1 MWLRTDERNEAIR
14 SLYKTHQFILETR
27 QDIYNWKW
35 VIISLHNS
43 AQAFMVLTLK
53 GTAALNVINNPK
65 KTLDAI
71 HGKREYPKESLKV
84 FLSLY
89 ADIKSYECMNLNI
102 NSKVFASTNE
112 TDEAMDQ
119 LNQFRNKFIHF
130 IPCSWSIEIDGFPK
144 LCNEIISILEFL
156 IFESGNVRFYEDDE
170 IQKTK
175 LSVLISEIRRELE
188 TLQNEYI
195 KGSSLSAYRPKC
207 DISQRSL
214 GHFPN

>member
-1 MWLRTDERNEAIR
+1 MWLRTNERNEAIR
-14 SLYKTHQFILETR
+14 SLYKTHQFILETH

-43 AQAFMVLTLK
+43 AQAFMVLALK

-71 HGKREYPKESLKV
+71 YGKREYPKESLKV
-84 FLSLY
+84 FLNLY

-102 NSKVFASTNE
+102 NSKFFAGTNE
-112 TDEAMDQ
+112 TDEAMER

-144 LCNEIISILEFL
+144 LCNDVISILEFL

-188 TLQNEYI
+188 ILQNEYI
-195 KGSSLSAYRPKC
+195 KGCSLSAYRPM
-207 DISQRSL
+207 
-214 GHFPN
+214 

>member
-1 MWLRTDERNEAIR
+1 
-14 SLYKTHQFILETR
+14 
-27 QDIYNWKW
+27 
-35 VIISLHNS
+35 
-43 AQAFMVLTLK
+43 MVLALK

-71 HGKREYPKESLKV
+71 YGKREYPKESLKV
-84 FLSLY
+84 FLNLY

-102 NSKVFASTNE
+102 NSKFFAGTNE
-112 TDEAMDQ
+112 TDEAMER

-144 LCNEIISILEFL
+144 LCNDVISILEFL

-188 TLQNEYI
+188 ILQNEYI
-195 KGSSLSAYRPKC
+195 KGCSLSAYRPM
-207 DISQRSL
+207 
-214 GHFPN
+214 